1 MHGPLTIKTQPGISQ
16 GDIMVLEH
24 FGVPEFD
31 APDNYDPV
39 KLRGDHI
46 LKFKV
51 ILPEFDPNSDSVK
64 DQLIKKFLDMENK

>member
-1 MHGPLTIKTQPGISQ
+1 
-16 GDIMVLEH
+16 MVLEH

-31 APDNYDPV
+31 APDNYDPI

-51 ILPEFDPNSDSVK
+51 ILPEYDPNSDSK
-64 DQLIKKFLDMENK
+64 TNELIKKLLEMEQKKKHEWYGFYESQTFIQR